1 MRSRKAPEE
10 TRCERLT
17 QERVVASFRD
27 ALTCRYPGD
36 REDPKTLKEEDTPC
50 ADAGTGGVSLPD
62 GRQIDFKEEVSSTF
76 YKLLSAFANTAGG
89 TAVLGVRDRDHAVT
103 GIDLRNNA
111 QKKLADSITSRLGL
125 HPVIETHEIDGKNI
139 LIVTVEQSRTLVAY
153 EGRYYTR
160 VGDTTR
166 EMLPDE
172 LRGYFQ
178 ESIEWESVT
187 GTFDPDEIDA
197 ASVRRFLALARK
209 AGRLTAIDPDEP
221 VEAVLRRLGL
231 IRDGRITN
239 GAVVLF
245 GTDPQRHFPNT
256 ILRIGRF
263 RRADIIIGDHEIRGN
278 LFAQFE
284 EAERTI
290 KNYIGVRYD
299 ISGEAMQESFQRK
312 EVWDYP
318 LPAIREA
325 LLNALIHRD
334 YFNNTVQTQV
344 RIFDDHI
351 RFHNPGR
358 LPEGVT
364 IEMIL
369 REHYSYLRNP
379 RIADVFYRAGLVE
392 RYGSGIERILRAL
405 KEENLPAPE
414 IVSTPLG
421 FTLTMRMSSFTDEY
435 LQEIGLNERQIAAVS
450 YLKEH
455 GTITNGQYQEL
466 NAVGASTALRDLHD
480 MVAKH
485 VLERRGES
493 RRDMHYVLFRE
504 TRGSP

>member
-1 MRSRKAPEE
+1 MP
-10 TRCERLT
+10 
-17 QERVVASFRD
+17 
-27 ALTCRYPGD
+27 
-36 REDPKTLKEEDTPC
+36 
-50 ADAGTGGVSLPD
+50 
-62 GRQIDFKEEVSSTF
+62 
-76 YKLLSAFANTAGG
+76 
-89 TAVLGVRDRDHAVT
+89 
-103 GIDLRNNA
+103 
-111 QKKLADSITSRLGL
+111 
-125 HPVIETHEIDGKNI
+125 
-139 LIVTVEQSRTLVAY
+139 
-153 EGRYYTR
+153 
-160 VGDTTR
+160 
-166 EMLPDE
+166 PDE
-172 LRGYFQ
+172 LRGVFT
-178 ESIEWESVT
+178 ESIEWDSVL
-187 GTFDPDEIDA
+187 GTFDLDEIDA
-197 ASVRRFLALARK
+197 ASVRRFLALARA
-209 AGRLTAIDPDEP
+209 AGRLTAIGSDEP

-231 IRDGRITN
+231 IRDSRITN
-239 GAVVLF
+239 GAIVLF
-245 GTDPQRHFPNT
+245 GKDPQKYFPNT

-299 ISGEAMQESFQRK
+299 ISEEAMRESFQRK

-379 RIADVFYRAGLVE
+379 RIADIFYRAGLVE
-392 RYGSGIERILRAL
+392 RYGSGIERIIRAFRDAGT
-405 KEENLPAPE
+405 PAPTFS
-414 IVSTPLG
+414 STPLG
-421 FTLTMRMSSFTDEY
+421 FTIDMHTDALTDGA
-435 LQEIGLNERQIAAVS
+435 LQEMGIGERQIAAVR

-455 GTITNGQYQEL
+455 GTITNSQYQDL
-466 NAVGASTALRDLHD
+466 TGVSATTALKELK
-480 MVAKH
+480 ALAELGI
-485 VLERRGES
+485 LERRS
-493 RRDMHYVLFRE
+493 PSKKKTHYVL
-504 TRGSP
+504 TQGSVPDA

>member
-1 MRSRKAPEE
+1 MPGARPTAN
-10 TRCERLT
+10 L
-17 QERVVASFRD
+17 ASLL
-27 ALTCRYPGD
+27 ARY
-36 REDPKTLKEEDTPC
+36 E
-50 ADAGTGGVSLPD
+50 
-62 GRQIDFKEEVSSTF
+62 GRRIDFKEEVSGTF
-76 YKLLSAFANTAGG
+76 YKLLSAFANTVGG
-89 TAVLGVRDRDHAVT
+89 IAVLGVRDSDHAVT

-111 QKKLADSITSRLGL
+111 QKKLADSITSRLGI
-125 HPVIETHEIDGKNI
+125 HPVIETQEIDGKNI
-139 LIVTVEQSRTLVAY
+139 LIVTVEQSRTPVASD
-153 EGRYYTR
+153 GRYYTR

-172 LRGYFQ
+172 LRNFFQ
-178 ESIEWESVT
+178 ESIEWDGIA
-187 GTFDPDEIDA
+187 GTFDLDEIDA
-197 ASVRRFLALARK
+197 VSVRRFLALART

-231 IRDGRITN
+231 IKDGRITN
-239 GAVVLF
+239 GAIVLF
-245 GTDPQRHFPNT
+245 GKDPQKYFPNT

-278 LFAQFE
+278 LFFQFE

-299 ISGEAMQESFQRK
+299 ISEEAMQESFQRK

-379 RIADVFYRAGLVE
+379 WIADIFYRAGLVE
-392 RYGSGIERILRAL
+392 RYGSGIERIIRAL
-405 KEENLPAPE
+405 KEEKLLAPE

-421 FTLTMRMSSFTDEY
+421 FTLIMRTSSFTDEY

-455 GTITNGQYQEL
+455 GTITNGQYQKL
-466 NAVGASTALRDLHD
+466 TTVGASTALRDLNE
-480 MVAKH
+480 MVTKH
-485 VLERRGES
+485 VLGRRGTS

-504 TRGSP
+504 GRGHRDKE

>member
-1 MRSRKAPEE
+1 MPGARPTAD
-10 TRCERLT
+10 L
-17 QERVVASFRD
+17 ASLL
-27 ALTCRYPGD
+27 ARY
-36 REDPKTLKEEDTPC
+36 E
-50 ADAGTGGVSLPD
+50 
-62 GRQIDFKEEVSSTF
+62 GRRIDFKEEVSGTF

-89 TAVLGVRDRDHAVT
+89 TAVLGVRDSDHAVT

-111 QKKLADSITSRLGL
+111 QKKLADSISSRLGI
-125 HPVIETHEIDGKNI
+125 HPVIETQEIDGKNI
-139 LIVTVEQSRTLVAY
+139 LIVTVEQSRTPVAY
-153 EGRYYTR
+153 DGRYYTR

-172 LRGYFQ
+172 LRGFFQ
-178 ESIEWESVT
+178 ESIEWDSVL
-187 GTFDPDEIDA
+187 GTFDLDEIDA
-197 ASVRRFLALARK
+197 ASVRRFLALARA
-209 AGRLTAIDPDEP
+209 AGRLTAIGSDEP

-231 IRDGRITN
+231 IRDSRITN
-239 GAVVLF
+239 GAIVLF
-245 GTDPQRHFPNT
+245 GKDPQKYFPNT

-299 ISGEAMQESFQRK
+299 ISEEAMRESFQRK

-379 RIADVFYRAGLVE
+379 RIADIFYRAGLVE
-392 RYGSGIERILRAL
+392 RYGSGIERIIRAFRDAGT
-405 KEENLPAPE
+405 PAPTFS
-414 IVSTPLG
+414 STPLG
-421 FTLTMRMSSFTDEY
+421 FTIDMHTDALTDGA
-435 LQEIGLNERQIAAVS
+435 LQEMGIGERQIAAVR

-455 GTITNGQYQEL
+455 GTITNSQYQDL
-466 NAVGASTALRDLHD
+466 TGVSATTALKELK
-480 MVAKH
+480 ALAELGI
-485 VLERRGES
+485 LERRS
-493 RRDMHYVLFRE
+493 PSKKKTHYVL
-504 TRGSP
+504 TQGSVPDA